1 LRLTRRSL
9 AALGAAA
16 TAAFIAP
23 AAAQADPAANRD
35 RWHLAARD
43 DFRHGLRHW
52 TAELEDGGTVEA
64 ERGKLI
70 VDVPAGATIWYRHPL
85 EGPCAVEYTAVPISA
100 GGPNDRV
107 SDLNTFWGARDV
119 RSPDD
124 LFATVRGGTLAEYDY
139 LKTYYVGFGGNYNTT
154 TRFRRY
160 VGEPGNRPLI
170 DDRTEP
176 LLTANEPHRVRQI
189 VDGQRVQYWING
201 SLLFDYT
208 DPEPY
213 ADGWFALR
221 TTWSHLEISDFKVWK
236 RRPS

>member
-1 LRLTRRSL
+1 MHNLTRRGI
-9 AALGAAA
+9 LGAAVA
-16 TAAFIAP
+16 GTASLIVP
-23 AAAQADPAANRD
+23 SAAQADSGRPD

-43 DFRHGLRHW
+43 DFRRGLRNW
-52 TAELEDGGTVEA
+52 VPELENGGVVEA
-64 ERGKLI
+64 KRGKLI
-70 VDVPAGATIWYRHPL
+70 VDVPAGATIWYRHLL
-85 EGPCAVEYTAVPISA
+85 EGPYAVEYTAVPISA
-100 GGPNDRV
+100 GGVNDRV

-124 LFATVRGGTLAEYDY
+124 LFATPRYGTLAEYDH
-139 LKTYYVGFGGNYNTT
+139 LKTYYVGFGGNYNAT

-170 DDRTEP
+170 YDLTEP
-176 LLTANEPHRVRQI
+176 VLTANEPHRVRQV

-213 ADGWFALR
+213 ASGWFALR
-221 TTWSHLEISDFKVWK
+221 TTWSHLEISGFKVWR
-236 RRPS
+236 RRP